1 MNGLI
6 VIFTLLFDDFDYTVA
21 LYVAEV
27 ALAGEAPEVGACRC
41 VVGSG
46 IPEVFFFRDVL
57 FVEDAF
63 APAVVDGQR
72 VVGIAKAFE
81 QVADDELVVVAV
93 AVGCHGAGELQE
105 VVDQQD
111 AVLDGVAAFDD
122 VAAGSQVLGH
132 SDKAHHIV
140 ARNVAAVGLP
150 LECRV
155 DIPKRVVGD
164 FVVAVVLDFPVVLVL
179 VRLRN
184 GQVVERHLGVHHGG
198 VHRLPRELCHGA

>member
-6 VIFTLLFDDFDYTVA
+6 VIVTSLFDDFDYAVA

-81 QVADDELVVVAV
+81 QVADDELV
-93 AVGCHGAGELQE
+93 E
-105 VVDQQD
+105 VT
-111 AVLDGVAAFDD
+111 
-122 VAAGSQVLGH
+122 
-132 SDKAHHIV
+132 
-140 ARNVAAVGLP
+140 P
-150 LECRV
+150 T
-155 DIPKRVVGD
+155 DI
-164 FVVAVVLDFPVVLVL
+164 
-179 VRLRN
+179 RLRKKLLTEL
-184 GQVVERHLGVHHGG
+184 ER
-198 VHRLPRELCHGA
+198 RKYNNRNR